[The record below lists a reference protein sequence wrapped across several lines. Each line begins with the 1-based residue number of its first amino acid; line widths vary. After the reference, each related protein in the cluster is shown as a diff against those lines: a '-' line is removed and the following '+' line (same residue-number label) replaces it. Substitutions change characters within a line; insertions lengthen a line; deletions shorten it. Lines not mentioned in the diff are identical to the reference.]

1 MGRFLAVVRPY
12 IHSSSFLIAHI
23 GKVVFGLALFFTIIV
38 ACKSIGKLNMDVMC
52 VHSVMGPI
60 SLIHIS
66 SGVLVC
72 ILITVPSVLIS
83 ILLSLIWKEIQQLHR
98 AAPQQL
104 AGIKSASEYVMI
116 INIVFISFMALTT
129 ILLMICIVYW
139 SKNLQPPVFYMWVYV
154 FSHSVFG
161 VINSFIYCVI
171 SSIYRKTFVSF
182 HSCMW

>member
-1 MGRFLAVVRPY
+1 MQCISSVERFLVVVKPY
-12 IHSSSFLIAHI
+12 VYSASFLIAHI
-23 GKVVFGLALFFTIIV
+23 GKVVFGLALFLTIIV
-38 ACKSIGKLNMDVMC
+38 TCKSIGQLNIDTMC

-104 AGIKSASEYVMI
+104 AGTKSASKYLMI
-116 INIVFISFMALTT
+116 INIVFISLMAPTT
-129 ILLMICIVYW
+129 ILPMICIVHW
-139 SKNLQPPVFYMWVYV
+139 SKNLQPPVFYMLVYV

-161 VINSFIYCVI
+161 VINSVIYCVM
-171 SSIYRKTFVSF
+171 SSVY
-182 HSCMW
+182 